1 MRAKKPRI
9 IKERPPDVYAA
20 DTPWRLFIAIP
31 MPAEAQALIASVT
44 ADLKK
49 DDPPVRW
56 TADGSA
62 HLTLHFLGEVDP
74 SRAELLRLAFSTF
87 SSPQTA
93 FAIETDALGCFP
105 EEGPPL
111 VIWLGLAGETRELT
125 AFQRALAVSLR
136 RLAIQSEDRAFR
148 PHITLGRI
156 RDDVSPEVADA
167 LRARIGDPAI
177 NDRVRAE
184 STAIPVRQV
193 QLVRSYL
200 ERTGPRHE
208 VIAVS
213 NLRNAG

>member
-1 MRAKKPRI
+1 MRAKKPRT
-9 IKERPPDVYAA
+9 IKERPPDIYAA

-31 MPAEAQALIASVT
+31 MPVGAQALIASVT
-44 ADLKK
+44 ADLKR

-74 SRAELLRLAFSTF
+74 SRAELLRLAFPSF
-87 SSPQTA
+87 AGAHAA
-93 FAIETDALGCFP
+93 FEIATDGLGCFP
-105 EEGPPL
+105 DDGPPL
-111 VIWLGLAGETRELT
+111 VLWLGLAGETRELT

-136 RLAIQSEDRAFR
+136 RLAVESEDRAFR

-156 RDDVSPEVADA
+156 RDEISPEIAMA
-167 LRARIGDPAI
+167 LRALIGDADL
-177 NDRVRAE
+177 NARVRANAA
-184 STAIPVRQV
+184 AIPVHHI

-200 ERTGPRHE
+200 ERSGPRHE

-213 NLRNAG
+213 NLKRPT